1 MNLFR
6 RKESPAKKGPSLGP
20 SAGAPSP
27 MVYRERS
34 ANNFQEEELDCHDRL
49 LVNSAIIQGM
59 VVPVLSKRRTN
70 GDPFI
75 VAA

>member
-1 MNLFR
+1 MFVARGRNERCEL
-6 RKESPAKKGPSLGP
+6 EPA
-20 SAGAPSP
+20 A
-27 MVYRERS
+27 
-34 ANNFQEEELDCHDRL
+34 NFQEEELDCHDRL